1 MKNKLEVPNH
11 FESLMLSSKIKYWH
25 QYSALW
31 QRKRILQWKI
41 LCKTSWNG
49 NQTRIKCTLL
59 SSTKWHSRKRKPN
72 YLGDGKNYDSGKS
85 KQTTTLDLGRSYGV
99 LHLHSKQN
107 TSEQNKTISIWNLD
121 WAQTRLFI
129 SQNFGLQSFCS
140 HTGCQMNETRTK
152 MYRRHPSGF
161 FSNSSKPT
169 ISTYQ
174 HFGE

>member
-72 YLGDGKNYDSGKS
+72 YLGDGKNYDSRKS
-85 KQTTTLDLGRSYGV
+85 KQTNTLNLGRSYGV

-107 TSEQNKTISIWNLD
+107 TSQQKKNYLHLKLGLGTNQTFHISEFLAPKLLFTYRMPNERNWNKNV
-121 WAQTRLFI
+121 
-129 SQNFGLQSFCS
+129 
-140 HTGCQMNETRTK
+140 
-152 MYRRHPSGF
+152 
-161 FSNSSKPT
+161 SKA
-169 ISTYQ
+169 S
-174 HFGE
+174 